1 MTEDIQLSAHLI
13 SNNEKIGYAKDAMFY
28 DEQPTTFKQSWHQRM
43 RWTKGFY
50 QVQWHYGYKLFR
62 NFFSK
67 PSMMLSKYDAF
78 MTLAPSTI
86 FTLISAGIMCVSVG
100 LNIKDMD
107 AAMAMVPETITAII
121 TGIVQF
127 YLVTFIWGLFTIIT
141 EWDKIIAPNSK
152 KILYLFTY
160 PFFMFTYLPM
170 AFFALF
176 TKVTWRPIKHTVSK
190 TAADLC
196 NEKTEL
202 VK

>member
-1 MTEDIQLSAHLI
+1 
-13 SNNEKIGYAKDAMFY
+13 
-28 DEQPTTFKQSWHQRM
+28 
-43 RWTKGFY
+43 
-50 QVQWHYGYKLFR
+50 
-62 NFFSK
+62 
-67 PSMMLSKYDAF
+67 
-78 MTLAPSTI
+78 
-86 FTLISAGIMCVSVG
+86 MCVYVG
-100 LNIKDMD
+100 ININDMD
-107 AAMAMVPETITAII
+107 AALAMVPENITAII

-160 PFFMFTYLPM
+160 PFFMLTYLPM

>member
-1 MTEDIQLSAHLI
+1 
-13 SNNEKIGYAKDAMFY
+13 
-28 DEQPTTFKQSWHQRM
+28 
-43 RWTKGFY
+43 
-50 QVQWHYGYKLFR
+50 
-62 NFFSK
+62 
-67 PSMMLSKYDAF
+67 MMLSKYDAF

-100 LNIKDMD
+100 LNIKDVD
-107 AAMAMVPETITAII
+107 AAMAMIPETITAII